1 MAAAK
6 VVEGKVAAKAVGRGS
21 AGSVAVTGVQEGDSV
36 AEVRVAGLAV
46 GLARANE
53 TACAHARLM
62 CNYAAPFHA
71 SWPPAE
77 EVQAAWL
84 VVGLCAKRMRTFV
97 VRARLVQQDRVPERL
112 FRRSCSDKN
121 QQCSGA
127 SQSWRNFATSCVR
140 RRRAASESA
149 GRGAPLAHMNLYVQR
164 FASREPKQSPIS
176 HRHQIQTSI
185 PFDPNEEQS
194 QRTQARPV

>member
-1 MAAAK
+1 MAAAT

-21 AGSVAVTGVQEGDSV
+21 AGSVAVTVVQEGDSV
-36 AEVRVAGLAV
+36 AEVRVAGSAV

-121 QQCSGA
+121 QQSG
-127 SQSWRNFATSCVR
+127 QLRQRPWRRYEGTRHRQGHCKRLS
-140 RRRAASESA
+140 
-149 GRGAPLAHMNLYVQR
+149 
-164 FASREPKQSPIS
+164 IS
-176 HRHQIQTSI
+176 SHC
-185 PFDPNEEQS
+185 
-194 QRTQARPV
+194 